1 MFLPNPF
8 PFLSESSNNSLNNTL
23 SDDISSIYSNID
35 ILYDSSFLSDFNLM
49 DISGTNEKENNNKK
63 DLFKTEQLKRKR
75 GRKINKESKKAT
87 HSALFKDNIKRK
99 IQVHFLTFLVSLIN
113 DIISTFPF
121 KGISLKDL
129 AYNMKA
135 KISEMY
141 FEKLKKSSI
150 KELIENI
157 NISSK
162 FKNYEENMNKE
173 VIKKLIEYDFD
184 YFSKL
189 FEEDYLFFFRL
200 YYNDEKP
207 LNKLSLFGKTIE
219 FSKKTESFYILIKNQ
234 EDKELKKAIIEGA
247 KKYFIDDINNIESDG
262 EKGDDT
268 GFNENEG
275 FKI

>member
-113 DIISTFPF
+113 DIISTFPL
-121 KGISLKDL
+121 KGISLKNL

-189 FEEDYLFFFRL
+189 FEKDYLFFFRL

>member
-23 SDDISSIYSNID
+23 SEDISSIYSNID
-35 ILYDSSFLSDFNLM
+35 ILNASSFLSDFNM
-49 DISGTNEKENNNKK
+49 MVIPGTNEKENNNKK
-63 DLFKTEQLKRKR
+63 EIFKTEHLKKKR

-189 FEEDYLFFFRL
+189 FEKDYLFFFRL

-268 GFNENEG
+268 SFNENEG
-275 FKI
+275 YKI

>member
-162 FKNYEENMNKE
+162 FKNYEENINNE
-173 VIKKLIEYDFD
+173 VIKKLIEYDYD

-189 FEEDYLFFFRL
+189 FEKDYLFFFRL

-275 FKI
+275 FNI

>member
-35 ILYDSSFLSDFNLM
+35 ILYDSSFLTDFNLM
-49 DISGTNEKENNNKK
+49 EISGTNEKENNNKK
-63 DLFKTEQLKRKR
+63 ELFKTEQLKRKR

-113 DIISTFPF
+113 DIISTFPL

-129 AYNMKA
+129 AHNMKA
-135 KISEMY
+135 KISKEY
-141 FEKLKKSSI
+141 FEKMKKSSI

-162 FKNYEENMNKE
+162 FKHYEENINKE
-173 VIKKLIEYDFD
+173 VIKKLIEYDYD

-189 FEEDYLFFFRL
+189 FEKDYLFFFRL

-207 LNKLSLFGKTIE
+207 LNKLSLFGKTIK
-219 FSKKTESFYILIKNQ
+219 FSKKTEPFYILIQNQ
-234 EDKELKKAIIEGA
+234 EDKELKKCIIEGA

>member
-35 ILYDSSFLSDFNLM
+35 ILYDSSFLTDFNLM
-49 DISGTNEKENNNKK
+49 EISGTNEKENNNKK
-63 DLFKTEQLKRKR
+63 ELFKTEQLKRKR

-99 IQVHFLTFLVSLIN
+99 IQVHFLTFLVYLIN
-113 DIISTFPF
+113 DIISTFPL
-121 KGISLKDL
+121 KGVSLKNL
-129 AYNMKA
+129 AYNMKE
-135 KISEMY
+135 KISNVY

-162 FKNYEENMNKE
+162 FKNYEENINRE
-173 VIKKLIEYDFD
+173 VIKKLFEYDFD

-189 FEEDYLFFFRL
+189 FEKDYLFFFRL

-207 LNKLSLFGKTIE
+207 LNKLSMFGKTIE
-219 FSKKTESFYILIKNQ
+219 FSKKTEPFYILIKNQ
-234 EDKELKKAIIEGA
+234 KDKELKKAIIEGA
-247 KKYFIDDINNIESDG
+247 KRYFIDDINNIESDG

>member
-162 FKNYEENMNKE
+162 FKNYEENINKE
-173 VIKKLIEYDFD
+173 VIKKLFEYDFD

-189 FEEDYLFFFRL
+189 FEKDYLFFFRL

-207 LNKLSLFGKTIE
+207 LNKLSMFGKTIE
-219 FSKKTESFYILIKNQ
+219 FSKKTEPFYILIKNQ
-234 EDKELKKAIIEGA
+234 KDKELKKAIIEGA

-275 FKI
+275 FDI

>member
-35 ILYDSSFLSDFNLM
+35 ILYDNSFLSDFNLM

-63 DLFKTEQLKRKR
+63 ELFKTEQLKRKR

-113 DIISTFPF
+113 DIISTFPL
-121 KGISLKDL
+121 KGVSLKNL
-129 AYNMKA
+129 AYNMKQ
-135 KISEMY
+135 KISKVY

-162 FKNYEENMNKE
+162 FKNYKENINRE
-173 VIKKLIEYDFD
+173 VIKTLIEYDFD

-189 FEEDYLFFFRL
+189 FEKDYLFFFRL

-234 EDKELKKAIIEGA
+234 EDKQLKKAIIEGA

>member
-35 ILYDSSFLSDFNLM
+35 ILYNSSFLSDFNLM

-121 KGISLKDL
+121 KEISLKDL
-129 AYNMKA
+129 AHNMKQ
-135 KISEMY
+135 KISKVY

-162 FKNYEENMNKE
+162 FKNYEENINKE

-189 FEEDYLFFFRL
+189 FEKDYLFFFRL

-247 KKYFIDDINNIESDG
+247 KRYFIADINNIESDG

-275 FKI
+275 FDI

>member
-1 MFLPNPF
+1 MLLPNPF

-189 FEEDYLFFFRL
+189 FEKDYLFFFRL

-275 FKI
+275 FDI

>member
-63 DLFKTEQLKRKR
+63 ELFKTEQLKRKR

-113 DIISTFPF
+113 DIISTFPL

-129 AYNMKA
+129 AYNMKE
-135 KISEMY
+135 KISNVY

-162 FKNYEENMNKE
+162 FKNYEENINKE
-173 VIKKLIEYDFD
+173 VIKKLFEYDFD

-247 KKYFIDDINNIESDG
+247 KKYFIADINNIESDG

-275 FKI
+275 FNI

>member
-35 ILYDSSFLSDFNLM
+35 ILNASSFLSDFNLM

-63 DLFKTEQLKRKR
+63 ELFKTEQLKRKR

-121 KGISLKDL
+121 KEISLKDL
-129 AYNMKA
+129 AYNMKQ
-135 KISEMY
+135 KISKVY

-162 FKNYEENMNKE
+162 FKNYEENINRE
-173 VIKKLIEYDFD
+173 VIKKLFEYDFD

-189 FEEDYLFFFRL
+189 FEKDYLFFFRL

-219 FSKKTESFYILIKNQ
+219 FSKKTEPFYILIKNQ
-234 EDKELKKAIIEGA
+234 KDKELKKAIIEGA
-247 KKYFIDDINNIESDG
+247 KRHFIADINNIESDG

-275 FKI
+275 FDI

>member
-35 ILYDSSFLSDFNLM
+35 ILYDNSFLSDFNLM

-113 DIISTFPF
+113 DIISTFPL

-129 AYNMKA
+129 AYNMKE
-135 KISEMY
+135 KISKEY

-189 FEEDYLFFFRL
+189 FEKDYLFFFRL

>member
-1 MFLPNPF
+1 MFLPYPF

-35 ILYDSSFLSDFNLM
+35 ILNDSSFLSDFNM
-49 DISGTNEKENNNKK
+49 MVIPGTNEKENNNKK
-63 DLFKTEQLKRKR
+63 EIFKTEQLKRKR

-121 KGISLKDL
+121 KEISLKDL
-129 AYNMKA
+129 AYNMKQ
-135 KISEMY
+135 KISKVY

-162 FKNYEENMNKE
+162 FKNYEENINKE
-173 VIKKLIEYDFD
+173 VIKKLFEYDFD

-189 FEEDYLFFFRL
+189 FEKDYLFFFVC
-200 YYNDEKP
+200 
-207 LNKLSLFGKTIE
+207 
-219 FSKKTESFYILIKNQ
+219 
-234 EDKELKKAIIEGA
+234 IIMMR
-247 KKYFIDDINNIESDG
+247 NL
-262 EKGDDT
+262 
-268 GFNENEG
+268 
-275 FKI
+275 

>member
-63 DLFKTEQLKRKR
+63 ELFKTEQLKRKR

-113 DIISTFPF
+113 DIISTFPL
-121 KGISLKDL
+121 KGVSLKNL
-129 AYNMKA
+129 AYNMKE
-135 KISEMY
+135 KISNVY
-141 FEKLKKSSI
+141 FENLKKSSI

-189 FEEDYLFFFRL
+189 FEKDYLFFFRL

>member
-63 DLFKTEQLKRKR
+63 ELFKTEQLKRKR

-113 DIISTFPF
+113 DIISTFPL
-121 KGISLKDL
+121 KGVSLKNL
-129 AYNMKA
+129 AYNMKE
-135 KISEMY
+135 KISNVY

-189 FEEDYLFFFRL
+189 FEKDYLFFFRL

>member
-113 DIISTFPF
+113 DIISTFPL

-189 FEEDYLFFFRL
+189 FEKDYLFFFRL

-219 FSKKTESFYILIKNQ
+219 FSKKTEPFYILIKNNK
-234 EDKELKKAIIEGA
+234 DKELKKAIIEGA
-247 KKYFIDDINNIESDG
+247 KRYFIADINNIESDG

-275 FKI
+275 FNI

>member
-35 ILYDSSFLSDFNLM
+35 ILYDNSFLSDFNLM

-63 DLFKTEQLKRKR
+63 ELFKTEQLKRKR

-113 DIISTFPF
+113 DIISTFPL
-121 KGISLKDL
+121 KGVSLKNL
-129 AYNMKA
+129 AYNMKE
-135 KISEMY
+135 KISNVY

-162 FKNYEENMNKE
+162 FKNYEENINKE
-173 VIKKLIEYDFD
+173 VIKKLFEYDFD

-189 FEEDYLFFFRL
+189 FEKDYLFFFRL

-207 LNKLSLFGKTIE
+207 LNKLSLFGKTIK
-219 FSKKTESFYILIKNQ
+219 FSNKTEPFYILIQNQ
-234 EDKELKKAIIEGA
+234 EDKELKEAIIEGA
-247 KKYFIDDINNIESDG
+247 KRYFIADINNIESDG

>member
-189 FEEDYLFFFRL
+189 FEKDYLFFFRL

-275 FKI
+275 FDI

>member
-189 FEEDYLFFFRL
+189 FEKDYLFFFRL

>member
-1 MFLPNPF
+1 MFLPNHF

-35 ILYDSSFLSDFNLM
+35 ILYDNSFLSDFNLM

-121 KGISLKDL
+121 KEISLKDL
-129 AYNMKA
+129 AHNMKQ
-135 KISEMY
+135 KISKVY

-162 FKNYEENMNKE
+162 FKNYEENINKE
-173 VIKKLIEYDFD
+173 VIKKLFEYDFD

-189 FEEDYLFFFRL
+189 FEKDYLFFFLL

-219 FSKKTESFYILIKNQ
+219 FSKKTEPFYILIKNQ
-234 EDKELKKAIIEGA
+234 KDKELKKAIIEGA
-247 KKYFIDDINNIESDG
+247 KRYFVADINNIESDG

-275 FKI
+275 FDI

>member
-63 DLFKTEQLKRKR
+63 ELFKTEQLKRKR

-113 DIISTFPF
+113 DIISTFPL
-121 KGISLKDL
+121 KGVSLKNL
-129 AYNMKA
+129 AYNMKE
-135 KISEMY
+135 KISNVY

-162 FKNYEENMNKE
+162 FKNYEENINKE
-173 VIKKLIEYDFD
+173 VIKKLFEYDFD

-189 FEEDYLFFFRL
+189 FEKDYLFFFRL

-234 EDKELKKAIIEGA
+234 EDKELKKAIIEGT

>member
-23 SDDISSIYSNID
+23 SDNISSIYSNID

-63 DLFKTEQLKRKR
+63 ELFKTEQLKRKR

-113 DIISTFPF
+113 DIISTFPL
-121 KGISLKDL
+121 KGVSLKNL
-129 AYNMKA
+129 AYNMKE
-135 KISEMY
+135 KISNVY

-162 FKNYEENMNKE
+162 FKNYEENINKE
-173 VIKKLIEYDFD
+173 VIKKLFEYNFD

-189 FEEDYLFFFRL
+189 FEKDYLFFFRL

-207 LNKLSLFGKTIE
+207 LNKLSLFGKTIK
-219 FSKKTESFYILIKNQ
+219 FSKKTEPFYILIQNQ
-234 EDKELKKAIIEGA
+234 EEKELKKCIIEGA

>member
-35 ILYDSSFLSDFNLM
+35 ILYDNSFLSDFNLM

-63 DLFKTEQLKRKR
+63 ELFKTEQLKRKR

-113 DIISTFPF
+113 DIISTFPL
-121 KGISLKDL
+121 KGVSLKNL
-129 AYNMKA
+129 AYNMKE
-135 KISEMY
+135 KISNVY

-162 FKNYEENMNKE
+162 FKNYEENINKE
-173 VIKKLIEYDFD
+173 VIKKLFEYDFD

-189 FEEDYLFFFRL
+189 FEKDYLFFFRL

-219 FSKKTESFYILIKNQ
+219 FSIRTKPFYNLIQKPKN
-234 EDKELKKAIIEGA
+234 KGLKKDIIEGA

-275 FKI
+275 FDI

>member
-1 MFLPNPF
+1 
-8 PFLSESSNNSLNNTL
+8 
-23 SDDISSIYSNID
+23 
-35 ILYDSSFLSDFNLM
+35 M
-49 DISGTNEKENNNKK
+49 DIPGTNEKENNNKK

-189 FEEDYLFFFRL
+189 FEKDYLFFFRL

>member
-35 ILYDSSFLSDFNLM
+35 ILYDNSFLSDFNLM

-63 DLFKTEQLKRKR
+63 ELFKTEQLKRKR

-113 DIISTFPF
+113 DIISTFPL
-121 KGISLKDL
+121 KGVSLKNL
-129 AYNMKA
+129 AYNMKE
-135 KISEMY
+135 KISNVY

-173 VIKKLIEYDFD
+173 VIKKLIEYDCD

-189 FEEDYLFFFRL
+189 FEKDYLFFFRL

-275 FKI
+275 FDI

>member
-35 ILYDSSFLSDFNLM
+35 ILYDNSFLSDFNLM

-63 DLFKTEQLKRKR
+63 ELFKTEQLKRKR

-113 DIISTFPF
+113 DIISTFPL
-121 KGISLKDL
+121 KGVSLKNL
-129 AYNMKA
+129 AYNMKE
-135 KISEMY
+135 KISNVY

-189 FEEDYLFFFRL
+189 FEKDYLFFFRL

-234 EDKELKKAIIEGA
+234 EDKELKKAIMPI
-247 KKYFIDDINNIESDG
+247 
-262 EKGDDT
+262 
-268 GFNENEG
+268 
-275 FKI
+275 

>member
-162 FKNYEENMNKE
+162 FKNYEENINKE
-173 VIKKLIEYDFD
+173 VIKKLFEYDFD

-189 FEEDYLFFFRL
+189 FEKDYLFFFRL

-219 FSKKTESFYILIKNQ
+219 FSKKTEPFYILIKNQ
-234 EDKELKKAIIEGA
+234 KDKELKKAIIEGA
-247 KKYFIDDINNIESDG
+247 KRYFIADINNIESDG

-275 FKI
+275 FNI

>member
-35 ILYDSSFLSDFNLM
+35 ILNDSSFLSDFNLM
-49 DISGTNEKENNNKK
+49 DIPGTNEKENNNKK
-63 DLFKTEQLKRKR
+63 ELFKTEQLKRKR

-113 DIISTFPF
+113 DIISTFPL
-121 KGISLKDL
+121 KGVSLKNL
-129 AYNMKA
+129 AYNMKE
-135 KISEMY
+135 KISNVY

-162 FKNYEENMNKE
+162 FKNYEENINKE

-189 FEEDYLFFFRL
+189 FEKDYLFFFRL

>member
-35 ILYDSSFLSDFNLM
+35 ILYDNSFLSDFNLM

-63 DLFKTEQLKRKR
+63 ELFKTEQLKRKR

-113 DIISTFPF
+113 DIISTFPL
-121 KGISLKDL
+121 KGVSLKNL
-129 AYNMKA
+129 AYNMKE
-135 KISEMY
+135 KISNVY

-189 FEEDYLFFFRL
+189 FEKDYLFFFRL

-275 FKI
+275 FNI

>member
-1 MFLPNPF
+1 M
-8 PFLSESSNNSLNNTL
+8 
-23 SDDISSIYSNID
+23 
-35 ILYDSSFLSDFNLM
+35 
-49 DISGTNEKENNNKK
+49 KE
-63 DLFKTEQLKRKR
+63 
-75 GRKINKESKKAT
+75 
-87 HSALFKDNIKRK
+87 
-99 IQVHFLTFLVSLIN
+99 
-113 DIISTFPF
+113 
-121 KGISLKDL
+121 
-129 AYNMKA
+129 
-135 KISEMY
+135 KISNVY

-189 FEEDYLFFFRL
+189 FEKDYLFFFRL

-247 KKYFIDDINNIESDG
+247 KRYFIADINNIESDG

-275 FKI
+275 FNI

>member
-23 SDDISSIYSNID
+23 SEDISSIYSNID
-35 ILYDSSFLSDFNLM
+35 ILYDNSFLSDFNLM

-63 DLFKTEQLKRKR
+63 ELFKTEQLKRKR

-113 DIISTFPF
+113 DIISTFPL
-121 KGISLKDL
+121 KDISLKDL
-129 AYNMKA
+129 AHNMKA
-135 KISEMY
+135 KISKEY
-141 FEKLKKSSI
+141 FEKMKKSSI

-162 FKNYEENMNKE
+162 FKNYEENINKE
-173 VIKKLIEYDFD
+173 VIKKLFEYDFD

-189 FEEDYLFFFRL
+189 FEKDYLFFFRL

-219 FSKKTESFYILIKNQ
+219 FSKKTEPFYILIKNQ

-275 FKI
+275 FNI